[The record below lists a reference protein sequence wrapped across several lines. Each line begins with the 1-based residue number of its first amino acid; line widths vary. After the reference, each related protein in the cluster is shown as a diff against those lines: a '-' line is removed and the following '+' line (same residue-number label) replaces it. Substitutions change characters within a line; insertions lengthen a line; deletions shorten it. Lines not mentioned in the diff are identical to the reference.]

1 MSRRSDN
8 ARKRCEELKEQS
20 KGGGDFEDRVKMNYM
35 TLADKETKILRV
47 IPIPAALKWY
57 LENDDGEYE
66 EDAFP
71 YGEFFKHWRVGPNK
85 VSLPCLSKHN
95 NEACPVCELI
105 AELKGT
111 GDPDDKKYGSDMWA
125 STRFVWFVIDREDDA
140 PDEEGREKWFVW
152 EVSNTVNEQLM
163 SKLANPKV
171 PDLDHV
177 FAGTD
182 IEVIRSGA
190 KGYDK
195 TTYAI
200 DDVREGESYLYT
212 NEDGDFDYE
221 RAERL
226 LEVLPDVTEYGAP
239 FLSYD
244 ETKAVMEGDSFKDV
258 FAARNENGEV
268 AEETPK
274 EEEKPKGRGRGRGR
288 K

>member
-1 MSRRSDN
+1 
-8 ARKRCEELKEQS
+8 
-20 KGGGDFEDRVKMNYM
+20 
-35 TLADKETKILRV
+35 
-47 IPIPAALKWY
+47 
-57 LENDDGEYE
+57 
-66 EDAFP
+66 
-71 YGEFFKHWRVGPNK
+71 
-85 VSLPCLSKHN
+85 
-95 NEACPVCELI
+95 
-105 AELKGT
+105 
-111 GDPDDKKYGSDMWA
+111 
-125 STRFVWFVIDREDDA
+125 
-140 PDEEGREKWFVW
+140 
-152 EVSNTVNEQLM
+152 M